1 MDFNKPI
8 GEQLGNNLQEKT
20 QYYFRVRSSDGD
32 CGKSPYSNIV
42 S

>member
-20 QYYFRVRSSDGD
+20 SSLIANVGD
-32 CGKSPYSNIV
+32 TFSNLG
-42 S
+42 